1 MREIAVFGGTAHPAL
16 AAEICADLGVPPR
29 PVRFTRFAN
38 DCLEVQLQ
46 SNCRDRDVFLI
57 QLLVPP
63 VFLDLADGSGAPAA
77 EPPRTGDTAVS
88 ARWKAEFRKPGAIS
102 RRGRGAARGARSEQ
116 PSIGALAT
124 KGNHH

>member
-57 QLLVPP
+57 QPLVPP
-63 VFLDLADGSGAPAA
+63 VRENLVELLLMAD
-77 EPPRTGDTAVS
+77 
-88 ARWKAEFRKPGAIS
+88 
-102 RRGRGAARGARSEQ
+102 AARGVG
-116 PSIGALAT
+116 GAGDRGDAALCVRQVGQEGRAEDL
-124 KGNHH
+124 HR